1 MNSNVRQTIDEL
13 RTATRILVGEGVLDG
28 FGHVSARHPDL
39 PDHYFMLTGN
49 LGGPP
54 TESGVLELDAD
65 SNPVRSG
72 DARPSI
78 ERFIHRELYRQRL
91 DVVAIVHTHAPA
103 LIPFG
108 VCNVPLRP
116 LYHMGGFLEDGPP
129 VFDIRTK
136 HDVTNMLVTTREIG
150 QSLASSL
157 GTRAMVLMRGHG
169 ATVVGTSLKEAVF
182 RSVYATQNAELL
194 PIAMQL
200 GRPTFLDPEE
210 ARLADELHHAVLG
223 RPWEY
228 WMKKHELVTA

>member
-1 MNSNVRQTIDEL
+1 MNSSVQQTIDEL
-13 RTATRILVGEGVLDG
+13 HTATRILVGEGILDG
-28 FGHVSARHPDL
+28 FGHVSTRHPDL
-39 PDHYFMLTGN
+39 PDRYFMLISN
-49 LGGPP
+49 LGGPA
-54 TESGVLELDAD
+54 TEIRVLELDAD

-78 ERFIHRELYRQRL
+78 ERFIHGEVYRQRP
-91 DVVAIVHTHAPA
+91 DVLAIVHTHAPS

-108 VCNVPLRP
+108 VCDVPLRP
-116 LYHMGGFLEDGPP
+116 LYHMGGFLENGPP

-136 HDVTNMLVTTREIG
+136 HGVTNMLVTTQEIG

-157 GTRAMVLMRGHG
+157 GAQAMVLMRGHG

-182 RSVYATQNAELL
+182 RSVYATQNAQLL

-200 GRPTFLDPEE
+200 GQPTFLDPGE
-210 ARLADELHHAVLG
+210 ARLADELHHAVVG

-228 WMKKHELVTA
+228 WIRKHGLGLA